1 MPLPSPRGL
10 GVVRATD
17 EDVGCFRGLV
27 LSGRRVPATR
37 RGLVRRTQITKSA
50 GAAEAGARMIRMDA
64 KCVDGVFAPANV
76 GADSLYAS
84 YIKTG
89 PSKRIRMTE
98 SLSQAPLVLIAS
110 GGEWVGRSLE
120 NVLESNAYT
129 VLRVESGR
137 RALEL
142 ARRTSPDALLL
153 DDSLPD
159 IGAVDVCRALRDDP
173 LFNHA
178 TPIFITAPAQHAS
191 RIRAAAYAAGAW
203 DYCTLPVDVETLL
216 AKLGTYV
223 RARHEI
229 DTVRSKALFDRL
241 TGLYTEYGLQHWVE
255 QLGARALRKRE
266 AIACV
271 VVAPDTSS
279 ADGLVTP
286 EQSSEALAE
295 ITDVC
300 RAQARRSDI
309 LGYLGDSRVAI
320 LAPDTDVAGV
330 QRLIDRLQQALGQGS
345 TKNRA
350 AGHRTSTLRAGY
362 CAVSNLAAAN
372 LAPSELVRRAETA
385 LATAWRGGLGSP
397 AVNFDEML
405 PS

>member
-1 MPLPSPRGL
+1 
-10 GVVRATD
+10 
-17 EDVGCFRGLV
+17 
-27 LSGRRVPATR
+27 
-37 RGLVRRTQITKSA
+37 
-50 GAAEAGARMIRMDA
+50 MI
-64 KCVDGVFAPANV
+64 
-76 GADSLYAS
+76 
-84 YIKTG
+84 
-89 PSKRIRMTE
+89 E
-98 SLSQAPLVLIAS
+98 SQSQAALVLIAS

-120 NVLESNAYT
+120 NVLESNGYT

-137 RALEL
+137 RALEI
-142 ARRTSPDALLL
+142 ARRTNPDAVLL

-173 LFNHA
+173 LFNHS
-178 TPIFITAPAQHAS
+178 TPIIITAAAQQAS
-191 RIRAAAYAAGAW
+191 RVRTAAYSAGAW

-216 AKLGTYV
+216 AKLGTFV

-229 DTVRSKALFDRL
+229 ETVRSKALFDRM

-271 VVAPDTSS
+271 VVAPDT
-279 ADGLVTP
+279 ADAPGAAYTP
-286 EQSSEALAE
+286 EQAPEALAE

-309 LGYLGDSRVAI
+309 LGYLGGSRVAI

-330 QRLIDRLQQALGQGS
+330 QRLIDRLQQAMEGTGKARNGQ
-345 TKNRA
+345 
-350 AGHRTSTLRAGY
+350 RTSSLRAGY
-362 CAVSNLAAAN
+362 GAVSNLAAAN
-372 LAPSELVRRAETA
+372 IIPSELVRRAETA
-385 LATAWRGGLGSP
+385 LASASRGGFDSM
-397 AVNFDEML
+397 AVNFDEVL

>member
-1 MPLPSPRGL
+1 M
-10 GVVRATD
+10 
-17 EDVGCFRGLV
+17 
-27 LSGRRVPATR
+27 
-37 RGLVRRTQITKSA
+37 TKA
-50 GAAEAGARMIRMDA
+50 
-64 KCVDGVFAPANV
+64 
-76 GADSLYAS
+76 
-84 YIKTG
+84 
-89 PSKRIRMTE
+89 
-98 SLSQAPLVLIAS
+98 LSQAPLVLIAS

-120 NVLESNAYT
+120 NVLESNGYT

-142 ARRTSPDALLL
+142 GRRIEPDALLL

-159 IGAVDVCRALRDDP
+159 IGAVDICRALRDDP

-178 TPIFITAPAQHAS
+178 TPIFITASAQHAG
-191 RIRAAAYAAGAW
+191 RVKAAAYAAGAW

-216 AKLGTYV
+216 AKLGTFV
-223 RARHEI
+223 RAREEI

-241 TGLYTEYGLQHWVE
+241 TGLYTEYGLQHWAE

-266 AIACV
+266 PIACV
-271 VVAPDTSS
+271 VVAPDSAA
-279 ADGLVTP
+279 ADGSPLSA
-286 EQSSEALAE
+286 EQSSEALAT

-320 LAPDTDVAGV
+320 LAPDTDLAGV
-330 QRLIDRLQQALGQGS
+330 QNLIIRLQRALGKGDGESQ
-345 TKNRA
+345 
-350 AGHRTSTLRAGY
+350 AGHRTSLRAGY

-372 LAPSELVRRAETA
+372 LLPSELMRRAETA
-385 LATAWRGGLGSP
+385 LAHAPRGVFDAP
-397 AVNFDEML
+397 AVNFDEVL

>member
-1 MPLPSPRGL
+1 
-10 GVVRATD
+10 
-17 EDVGCFRGLV
+17 
-27 LSGRRVPATR
+27 
-37 RGLVRRTQITKSA
+37 
-50 GAAEAGARMIRMDA
+50 
-64 KCVDGVFAPANV
+64 
-76 GADSLYAS
+76 
-84 YIKTG
+84 
-89 PSKRIRMTE
+89 
-98 SLSQAPLVLIAS
+98 
-110 GGEWVGRSLE
+110 
-120 NVLESNAYT
+120 
-129 VLRVESGR
+129 
-137 RALEL
+137 
-142 ARRTSPDALLL
+142 LL

-191 RIRAAAYAAGAW
+191 RIRAAAYAGGAW
-203 DYCTLPVDVETLL
+203 DDCTLPVDVEMLL

-271 VVAPDTSS
+271 VVAPDTTGGD
-279 ADGLVTP
+279 AMLTP

-300 RAQARRSDI
+300 RTVARRSDI

-350 AGHRTSTLRAGY
+350 AGHRTSILRAGY

-372 LAPSELVRRAETA
+372 LAPSELVRRAESA
-385 LATAWRGGLGSP
+385 LATAWRGGLDSAP
-397 AVNFDEML
+397 VNFDEML

>member
-1 MPLPSPRGL
+1 
-10 GVVRATD
+10 
-17 EDVGCFRGLV
+17 
-27 LSGRRVPATR
+27 
-37 RGLVRRTQITKSA
+37 
-50 GAAEAGARMIRMDA
+50 
-64 KCVDGVFAPANV
+64 
-76 GADSLYAS
+76 
-84 YIKTG
+84 
-89 PSKRIRMTE
+89 MTE
-98 SLSQAPLVLIAS
+98 PQSAAPLVLVAS

-120 NVLESNAYT
+120 NVLESNGYT
-129 VLRVESGR
+129 VVRVESGR

-173 LFNHA
+173 LFNRA
-178 TPIFITAPAQHAS
+178 TPIFITAAAQQAS
-191 RIRAAAYAAGAW
+191 RVRAAAYSAGAW

-216 AKLGTYV
+216 AKLGTFV

-266 AIACV
+266 PMACIV
-271 VVAPDTSS
+271 VSPDLPAGDGGLAAAEHSS
-279 ADGLVTP
+279 D
-286 EQSSEALAE
+286 ALAE

-300 RAQARRSDI
+300 RSQARRSDI

-330 QRLIDRLQQALGQGS
+330 QRLIDRLQ
-345 TKNRA
+345 A
-350 AGHRTSTLRAGY
+350 AMGGASARGRVGERTATLRAGY

-372 LAPSELVRRAETA
+372 LTPGELVRRAETA
-385 LATAWRGGLGSP
+385 LAYAPRGGFDSP
-397 AVNFDEML
+397 AVNFDEVL
-405 PS
+405 SS

>member
-1 MPLPSPRGL
+1 
-10 GVVRATD
+10 
-17 EDVGCFRGLV
+17 
-27 LSGRRVPATR
+27 
-37 RGLVRRTQITKSA
+37 
-50 GAAEAGARMIRMDA
+50 
-64 KCVDGVFAPANV
+64 
-76 GADSLYAS
+76 
-84 YIKTG
+84 
-89 PSKRIRMTE
+89 MTE
-98 SLSQAPLVLIAS
+98 SQSQAALVLIAS

-120 NVLESNAYT
+120 NVLESNGYT

-137 RALEL
+137 RALEI
-142 ARRTSPDALLL
+142 ARRTNPDAVLL

-173 LFNHA
+173 LFNHS
-178 TPIFITAPAQHAS
+178 TPIIITAAAQHAS
-191 RIRAAAYAAGAW
+191 RVRAAAYAAGAW

-216 AKLGTYV
+216 AKLGTFV

-229 DTVRSKALFDRL
+229 ETVRSKALFDRL

-271 VVAPDTSS
+271 VVAPE
-279 ADGLVTP
+279 VTDMYGAP
-286 EQSSEALAE
+286 QTAEQSTEALAE

-309 LGYLGDSRVAI
+309 LGYLGGSRVAI

-330 QRLIDRLQQALGQGS
+330 QRLIDRLQQAMGGGSAKTGSGQRS
-345 TKNRA
+345 P
-350 AGHRTSTLRAGY
+350 SLRAGY
-362 CAVSNLAAAN
+362 YAVSNLAAAN
-372 LAPSELVRRAETA
+372 IIPSELVRRAETA
-385 LATAWRGGLGSP
+385 LASVPRGGFDSI
-397 AVNFDEML
+397 AVNFDEVL